1 MTDTPFGD
9 DSRLTDTQRAF
20 VRGYCAAIRD
30 LDNERASIEDGIA
43 IGNGTILVRMVAEIE
58 HNCLTRMIDGMTV
71 EIDRISGDFA
81 KINDTEE
88 D

>member
-43 IGNGTILVRMVAEIE
+43 IGNGTIIVRMVAEIE
-58 HNCLTRMIDGMTV
+58 HNCLTRMISEMSIG
-71 EIDRISGDFA
+71 IDRISGDFV